1 MELQYPKPK
10 KSKSIILLSFFQEY
24 EDYLIKPNYCK
35 TKNCINEC
43 YKKEE
48 YCMQCIPIYIPGKY
62 IKTPIGYKINGNKI
76 VFIGYKLS
84 EKKL

>member
-1 MELQYPKPK
+1 
-10 KSKSIILLSFFQEY
+10 
-24 EDYLIKPNYCK
+24 
-35 TKNCINEC
+35 
-43 YKKEE
+43 
-48 YCMQCIPIYIPGKY
+48 MQCIPIYIPGKY